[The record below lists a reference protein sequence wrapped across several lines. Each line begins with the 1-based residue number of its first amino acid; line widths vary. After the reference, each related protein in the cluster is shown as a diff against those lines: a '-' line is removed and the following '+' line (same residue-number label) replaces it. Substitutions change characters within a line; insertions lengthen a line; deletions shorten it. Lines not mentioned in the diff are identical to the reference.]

1 MVMRTFRKWC
11 RTFHR
16 ELGFLAVGLTLVYAI
31 SGIAINHAH
40 HWDANYTRTLEQ
52 YTIEPPGIGPTA
64 EIEPLVLERV
74 ALTVPVKNTWRASE
88 TEFQI
93 FLEGGGLDVNLA
105 TGEVVRHGFAKRPL
119 LFDLNFMHLNSGKAP
134 WTGIADV
141 YAGMLIV
148 MSLTGIF
155 LVRGRKGLSGRGG
168 VFMALG
174 FLLPIVYAV
183 VARGGG

>member
-1 MVMRTFRKWC
+1 MEMRTFRKWC

-31 SGIAINHAH
+31 SGIAVNHAH
-40 HWDANYTRTLEQ
+40 HWDANYERTQEVFA
-52 YTIEPPGIGPTA
+52 IEPPGTGPTA
-64 EIEPLVLERV
+64 DIEPLVMKQL
-74 ALTVPVKNTWRASE
+74 ALDVPVKTTWRASE
-88 TEFQI
+88 TQFQV
-93 FLEGGGLDVNLA
+93 FLEGGGIDVDLV
-105 TGEVVRHGFAKRPL
+105 TGEVIRHGFAKRPL
-119 LFDLNFMHLNSGKAP
+119 LFDVNFMHLNSGKAP

-148 MSLTGIF
+148 MALTGIF

-168 VFMALG
+168 VLMALG

-183 VARGGG
+183 IARGSG